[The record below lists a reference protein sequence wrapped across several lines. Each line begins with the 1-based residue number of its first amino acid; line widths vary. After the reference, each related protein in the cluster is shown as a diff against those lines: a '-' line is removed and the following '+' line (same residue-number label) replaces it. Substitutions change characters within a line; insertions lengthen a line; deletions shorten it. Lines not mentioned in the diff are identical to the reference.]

1 MRLSKVD
8 KSLRDL
14 HNSSY
19 HMKADQYYCYNII
32 GDEISALIFEIT
44 KLPWQPF
51 RTPQSQDGEE
61 VLKCRE

>member
-32 GDEISALIFEIT
+32 GDGLLLNFGRNFSVNF
-44 KLPWQPF
+44 
-51 RTPQSQDGEE
+51 
-61 VLKCRE
+61 